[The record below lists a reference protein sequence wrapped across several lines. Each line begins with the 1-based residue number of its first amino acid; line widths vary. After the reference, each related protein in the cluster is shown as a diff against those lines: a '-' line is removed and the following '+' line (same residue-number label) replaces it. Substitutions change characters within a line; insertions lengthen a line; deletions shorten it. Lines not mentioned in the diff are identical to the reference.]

1 MKRRF
6 WQISEFLQK
15 NNAITSSTF
24 RWLGDEGLARILS
37 HMVLKI
43 SDLIRQKKRVRHEF
57 VIDWEESLKPTDDDA
72 EYILF
77 SKVVHQRI
85 PIENAL
91 AHLDDVEVVISQGH
105 AVPQDG
111 AVSRLI
117 CLLVSVFA
125 NNILNC
131 VKFTSTM
138 ICIDNYISFSNFG
151 LLLSIHQMIWMN
163 VVNWSLVHHHWYC
176 LTWYYLWVLTIN
188 IWYRTK
194 AAASFFYWVL
204 LMTLSLVWSGL
215 LLRVSI
221 RCVLLL
227 LLLRTKTIA
236 ASRAWYFIIWLLLK
250 LLLRKLVLTDLALV
264 FGSTAWPFLLVVGVS
279 SIMTCRHLVNVGT

>member
-1 MKRRF
+1 
-6 WQISEFLQK
+6 
-15 NNAITSSTF
+15 
-24 RWLGDEGLARILS
+24 
-37 HMVLKI
+37 
-43 SDLIRQKKRVRHEF
+43 
-57 VIDWEESLKPTDDDA
+57 
-72 EYILF
+72 
-77 SKVVHQRI
+77 VVHQRI
-85 PIENAL
+85 SIENAL

-117 CLLVSVFA
+117 CLFVSVFA
-125 NNILNC
+125 NDILNR

-163 VVNWSLVHHHWYC
+163 VVNWSLVHQHRYW

-188 IWYRTK
+188 IWYHAK
-194 AAASFFYWVL
+194 AAASFFCRVL
-204 LMTLSLVWSGL
+204 LMTLSLVRSD

-221 RCVLLL
+221 RCVLLML
-227 LLLRTKTIA
+227 LLWTKTIA

-250 LLLRKLVLTDLALV
+250 LLLCKLVLTDLALV
-264 FGSTAWPFLLVVGVS
+264 FGPTTWPLLLVVGVS
-279 SIMTCRHLVNVGT
+279 SIVTGRHLVNVGT

>member
-1 MKRRF
+1 
-6 WQISEFLQK
+6 
-15 NNAITSSTF
+15 
-24 RWLGDEGLARILS
+24 
-37 HMVLKI
+37 
-43 SDLIRQKKRVRHEF
+43 
-57 VIDWEESLKPTDDDA
+57 
-72 EYILF
+72 
-77 SKVVHQRI
+77 VVHQRI

-117 CLLVSVFA
+117 CLFVSVFA
-125 NNILNC
+125 NDILNC

-163 VVNWSLVHHHWYC
+163 VVNWSLVHHHRHC

-188 IWYRTK
+188 ILYLAK
-194 AAASFFYWVL
+194 ATASFFCWVL
-204 LMTLSLVWSGL
+204 LMTLSLVRSDL

-227 LLLRTKTIA
+227 LLMWTKTIA
-236 ASRAWYFIIWLLLK
+236 ASRPWYFIIWLLLK
-250 LLLRKLVLTDLALV
+250 LLLCKLVLTDLALV
-264 FGSTAWPFLLVVGVS
+264 FGSTTWPFLLVVGVS
-279 SIMTCRHLVNVGT
+279 SIVTCWHLVNVGT

>member
-1 MKRRF
+1 MEGRF
-6 WQISEFLQK
+6 GQISEFLQK

-24 RWLGDEGLARILS
+24 RWLSDEGLARILS

-85 PIENAL
+85 SIENAL

-117 CLLVSVFA
+117 CLFVSVFA
-125 NNILNC
+125 NDILNR

-151 LLLSIHQMIWMN
+151 LLLSIHQMI
-163 VVNWSLVHHHWYC
+163 
-176 LTWYYLWVLTIN
+176 
-188 IWYRTK
+188 
-194 AAASFFYWVL
+194 
-204 LMTLSLVWSGL
+204 
-215 LLRVSI
+215 
-221 RCVLLL
+221 
-227 LLLRTKTIA
+227 
-236 ASRAWYFIIWLLLK
+236 
-250 LLLRKLVLTDLALV
+250 
-264 FGSTAWPFLLVVGVS
+264 
-279 SIMTCRHLVNVGT
+279 